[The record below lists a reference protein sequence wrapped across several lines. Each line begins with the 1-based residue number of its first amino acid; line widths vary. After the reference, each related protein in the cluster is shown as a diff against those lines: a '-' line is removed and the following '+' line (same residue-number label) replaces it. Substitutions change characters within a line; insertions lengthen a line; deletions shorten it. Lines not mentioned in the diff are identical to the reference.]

1 MDREREV
8 ISGIVV
14 DEDFQC
20 SLRELCAACGIH
32 AELVIEMITEG
43 VVDPQGTG
51 PRDWRFSGPAIK
63 RVQTTLRLQRDLGV
77 NLAGAAL
84 ALNLLEELEQARC
97 LLRHRLDEF

>member
-1 MDREREV
+1 MGREQEV
-8 ISGIVV
+8 ISGIVI
-14 DEDFQC
+14 DEDFQY
-20 SLRELCAACGIH
+20 SLSELCGVCGIH

-63 RVQTTLRLQRDLGV
+63 RVQTALRLQRDLGV

-84 ALNLLEELEQARC
+84 ALDLLEELEQTRC
-97 LLRHRLDEF
+97 LLRHRFGEF

>member
-1 MDREREV
+1 MGREREV
-8 ISGIVV
+8 ISGILI

-20 SLRELCAACGIH
+20 SLRELCTACGIH

-43 VVDPQGTG
+43 IVDPPGAS

-63 RVQTTLRLQRDLGV
+63 RVQMALRLQRDLGV

-84 ALNLLEELEQARC
+84 ALDLLEELEQTRC
-97 LLRHRLDEF
+97 LLHHRFDEF